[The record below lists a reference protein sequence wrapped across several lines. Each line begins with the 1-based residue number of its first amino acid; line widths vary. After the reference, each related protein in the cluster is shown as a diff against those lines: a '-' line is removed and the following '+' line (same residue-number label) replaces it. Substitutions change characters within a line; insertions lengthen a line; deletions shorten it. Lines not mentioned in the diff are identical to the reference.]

1 MAFEEDE
8 ESLEQ
13 TLLVVREVSVF
24 KIPPRQGSGG
34 YKCAEWLVS
43 DKIWTGRMRVV
54 SQGQKCEIRLE
65 DNNTGELFAA
75 CPVQAGKREASV
87 ESVSDSSRY
96 FVLRIS
102 DGAGKHAFIGVGFT
116 ERNEAFDFNVA
127 LSDHEKWTLRETEKS
142 DEPSEAPADS
152 PAANLRLKEGETI
165 RISVKT
171 NKPDRAGM
179 LSSATTSTSNNLKIP
194 AMKAPL
200 APPPGGGRIRGP
212 VDSIPS
218 TLAGK
223 ITPPTSR
230 PGSAGP
236 GLVPSE
242 KTSQARFTGDPFADL
257 SQLDLSLP
265 STNPAPQPPQSKP
278 AGWAAF

>member
-13 TLLVVREVSVF
+13 TLLVVREVHVY

-43 DKIWTGRMRVV
+43 DRIWSGRMRVI
-54 SQGQKCEIRLE
+54 SHGHKCEIRLE

-87 ESVSDSSRY
+87 ESVTDSSRY

-102 DGAGKHAFIGVGFT
+102 DGAGKHAFIGVGFN

-127 LSDHEKWTLRETEKS
+127 LSDQEKWTLRETERA
-142 DEPSEAPADS
+142 DEPEEAPAAS
-152 PAANLRLKEGETI
+152 PAANLKLKEGETI

-171 NKPDRAGM
+171 NKPERAGM
-179 LSSATTSTSNNLKIP
+179 LSSAATSTTSSPLKMP

-212 VDSIPS
+212 VHSIPS
-218 TLAGK
+218 TLSGK
-223 ITPPTSR
+223 ITPPSSR
-230 PGSAGP
+230 PGSAGLTAGSGGP
-236 GLVPSE
+236 
-242 KTSQARFTGDPFADL
+242 QAKFTGDPFADL

-265 STNPAPQPPQSKP
+265 STNSAPQPPQTKP